1 MTATC
6 PVPVPV
12 IDRSFAEQPPACMM
26 EYQDGFLFPSDEPW
40 GVQGI
45 EATKQ
50 ITANERCL
58 IESRDWVISE
68 IRARTK

>member
-1 MTATC
+1 
-6 PVPVPV
+6 
-12 IDRSFAEQPPACMM
+12 M
-26 EYQDGFLFPSDEPW
+26 EYQDGFLFPADEPW